1 MNLRERINEYKDFPK
16 KGILF
21 RDFSP
26 MLKDHSAMSVVVE
39 EFKKNYHPKDVD
51 VFVGIE
57 SRGFILASILAQ
69 KYNKGMVLLRKAGKL
84 PGKTV
89 KTSYTIEYG
98 KAVLEIQ
105 KTALNAGE
113 RVVICDDLLATGG
126 TAQAAVQLIV
136 CLRVAILAATFDAQ
150 LPGRYTKFQFSFVHQ
165 FFHQVE
171 QSCGPKICR
180 HRIVDPLN
188 GLSKFILVGTFIQQ
202 QG

>member
-26 MLKDHSAMSVVVE
+26 MLKDPSAMSAVVE
-39 EFKKNYHPKDVD
+39 EFEKNYHPKDVD

-126 TAQAAVQLIV
+126 TAKAAADLIEKMKGK
-136 CLRVAILAATFDAQ
+136 VAGFAFIIELM
-150 LPGRYTKFQFSFVHQ
+150 
-165 FFHQVE
+165 E
-171 QSCGPKICR
+171 
-180 HRIVDPLN
+180 LN
-188 GLSKFILVGTFIQQ
+188 GVEKIAGYRTISLVKY
-202 QG
+202 

>member
-1 MNLRERINEYKDFPK
+1 MNFQLLEKISSILSSQNNYYSLFLSHSMNLRERINEYQDFPK

-26 MLKDHSAMSVVVE
+26 MLKDPSAMSVVVE
-39 EFKKNYHPKDVD
+39 EFEKNYHPKDVD

-105 KTALNAGE
+105 KTALNPGE

-126 TAQAAVQLIV
+126 TAKAAAELIEKMKGKV
-136 CLRVAILAATFDAQ
+136 TGFAFIIELM
-150 LPGRYTKFQFSFVHQ
+150 
-165 FFHQVE
+165 E
-171 QSCGPKICR
+171 
-180 HRIVDPLN
+180 LN
-188 GLSKFILVGTFIQQ
+188 GMEKIAGYRTVSLVKY
-202 QG
+202 

>member
-1 MNLRERINEYKDFPK
+1 
-16 KGILF
+16 
-21 RDFSP
+21 
-26 MLKDHSAMSVVVE
+26 MSFVVE
-39 EFKKNYHPKDVD
+39 EFEKFYNPKNVD

-69 KYNKGMVLLRKAGKL
+69 KYDKGMVLLRKAGKL

-126 TAQAAVQLIV
+126 TAEAAAKLVEKMKAKVTGFAFIIELMELKGMEKI
-136 CLRVAILAATFDAQ
+136 AT
-150 LPGRYTKFQFSFVHQ
+150 YNTIS
-165 FFHQVE
+165 
-171 QSCGPKICR
+171 
-180 HRIVDPLN
+180 
-188 GLSKFILVGTFIQQ
+188 LVKY
-202 QG
+202 

>member
-1 MNLRERINEYKDFPK
+1 VNFQLLEKISSILSSQNNYYSLFFSYSMNLKEKISEYQDFPK

-26 MLKDHSAMSVVVE
+26 MLKDPSAMSVVVE
-39 EFKKNYHPKDVD
+39 EFEKKYHPKDVD

-126 TAQAAVQLIV
+126 TAKAAAEL
-136 CLRVAILAATFDAQ
+136 
-150 LPGRYTKFQFSFVHQ
+150 
-165 FFHQVE
+165 VE
-171 QSCGPKICR
+171 KMKGKVTGFAFI
-180 HRIVDPLN
+180 IELMELN
-188 GLSKFILVGTFIQQ
+188 GMEKIAGYRTISLVKY
-202 QG
+202 

>member
-1 MNLRERINEYKDFPK
+1 MELKDRISEYPNFPK

-26 MLKDHSAMSVVVE
+26 MLKDPSAMSFVVE
-39 EFKKNYHPKDVD
+39 EFEKHYNPKSVD
-51 VFVGIE
+51 LFVGIE

-69 KYNKGMVLLRKAGKL
+69 KYDKGMVLLRKAGKL

-105 KTALNAGE
+105 KTALNVGE

-126 TAQAAVQLIV
+126 TAEAAAKL
-136 CLRVAILAATFDAQ
+136 
-150 LPGRYTKFQFSFVHQ
+150 
-165 FFHQVE
+165 VE
-171 QSCGPKICR
+171 KMKAKVTGFAFI
-180 HRIVDPLN
+180 IELMDLN
-188 GLSKFILVGTFIQQ
+188 GMEKIGNYNTISLVKY
-202 QG
+202 

>member
-1 MNLRERINEYKDFPK
+1 VELKDRISEYVNFPK

-26 MLKDHSAMSVVVE
+26 MLKDPSAMSVVVE
-39 EFKKNYHPKDVD
+39 EFSKHFHPKDVD

-105 KTALNAGE
+105 KTALNEGE

-126 TAQAAVQLIV
+126 TANAAAKLVEKMKGKVTGFAFIIELTELGGIKKISKHKTISLVQ
-136 CLRVAILAATFDAQ
+136 
-150 LPGRYTKFQFSFVHQ
+150 Y
-165 FFHQVE
+165 
-171 QSCGPKICR
+171 
-180 HRIVDPLN
+180 
-188 GLSKFILVGTFIQQ
+188 
-202 QG
+202 